1 MKKIMMLTLV
11 ALLYA
16 LNAQAEKLEISG
28 SISLDLSVPEGWQL
42 ADKTPQKLLE
52 IMAEHIRHDAEEKG
66 YVPSEEQLLTAAAK
80 RLSANEAL
88 LYNPETLAHM
98 SLDFS
103 PLRQGER
110 APSEKSVRL
119 SAKYAGESL
128 EQEEG
133 VSELVGKVQKFPV
146 EGAWYAYR
154 YDANYLHHDEK
165 TAFSGIIGFI
175 TNNWFYFYYT
185 DYQKDPEDRKR
196 AEEML
201 KELKIVS
208 K

>member
-1 MKKIMMLTLV
+1 MMLTLV

-16 LNAQAEKLEISG
+16 LNAQAENLEITG
-28 SISLDLSVPEGWQL
+28 SISLDLRVPEGWQL

-66 YVPSEEQLLTAAAK
+66 YVPSEEQLLTAAEK

-133 VSELVGKVQKFPV
+133 VSELAGKVQKFPV